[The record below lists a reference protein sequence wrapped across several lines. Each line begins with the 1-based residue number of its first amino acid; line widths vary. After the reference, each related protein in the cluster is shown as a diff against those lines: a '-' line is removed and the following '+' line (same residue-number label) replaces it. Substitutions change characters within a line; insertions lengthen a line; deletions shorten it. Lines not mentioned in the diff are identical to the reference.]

1 VESSKLSFLLS
12 FGIFC
17 EKIFP
22 CKTLEKLP
30 LLCSPVPNRTGQ
42 RLAQSVC
49 AFLWPEGPGFNSS

>member
-30 LLCSPVPNRTGQ
+30 CL
-42 RLAQSVC
+42 
-49 AFLWPEGPGFNSS
+49 